1 MSSLPELNLTAV
13 LNTILYLLEYT
24 SYPGKESDTVG
35 ELKRCMHRAITD
47 LESTHRGKP
56 N

>member
-13 LNTILYLLEYT
+13 LNTVLYLLEYT
-24 SYPGKESDTVG
+24 SYPGKGTEAVG
-35 ELKRCMHRAITD
+35 DLKRCVHRAITD
-47 LESTHRGKP
+47 LESTQPGRL